1 VIRINHVTLP
11 PGLSAFARRDS
22 AGDLEVFVS
31 RALPPDRQ
39 RAAVRVALRASR
51 RAGWRGALL
60 PVPVAGMLAGGRRWL
75 RLVSRFVRAHLVAT
89 AAAAAC
95 ALAVTE
101 IVIAV
106 LPQQP
111 GHVGGGQLPA
121 PAAVAPPPGQSTH
134 SAGRPPAHARG
145 HAAQPHPTP
154 GTAGAV
160 GSPAPG
166 GGTSAP
172 GQNTAPAPGQSTT
185 PASGHSTTPAPGS
198 SSQPTPSPVTSQP
211 SSSPKPAPSHSGNTC
226 VKVLGLT
233 ICL

>member
-1 VIRINHVTLP
+1 MIRINHVTLP
-11 PGLSAFARRDS
+11 PGLSAFARRNS

-31 RALPPDRQ
+31 QALPPGRQ

-60 PVPVAGMLAGGRRWL
+60 PVPVAGMLAGGGRWL
-75 RLVSRFVRAHLVAT
+75 RHITRFVRSHLVAT

-121 PAAVAPPPGQSTH
+121 PAAVAPLPGQSTH
-134 SAGRPPAHARG
+134 SAGSAPAHTRG
-145 HAAQPHPTP
+145 HTAQPHPTP
-154 GTAGAV
+154 GTIGV
-160 GSPAPG
+160 GGS
-166 GGTSAP
+166 SAP
-172 GQNTAPAPGQSTT
+172 GHSTAPAPGQSTT
-185 PASGHSTTPAPGS
+185 PAPGQSTTPAPGS
-198 SSQPTPSPVTSQP
+198 SSQPAPSPVTSQP
-211 SSSPKPAPSHSGNTC
+211 SPSPKPAPSHSGGTC

>member
-1 VIRINHVTLP
+1 MIRINHVTLP
-11 PGLSAFARRDS
+11 PGLSAFARRNS

-31 RALPPDRQ
+31 QDLPPDRQ

-51 RAGWRGALL
+51 RAGWRGVLL
-60 PVPVAGMLAGGRRWL
+60 PVPVAGMLAGGGRWL
-75 RLVSRFVRAHLVAT
+75 RHISRFVRAHLIAT
-89 AAAAAC
+89 AAAAVC

-111 GHVGGGQLPA
+111 GHVGSGQLPA

-134 SAGRPPAHARG
+134 SAGSPPAHARG

-154 GTAGAV
+154 GTAGTA
-160 GSPAPG
+160 GSSSPG
-166 GGTSAP
+166 GSTSAP
-172 GQNTAPAPGQSTT
+172 GQTSAPAPGQSTT
-185 PASGHSTTPAPGS
+185 PASGHSTTPGS
-198 SSQPTPSPVTSQP
+198 SPQPTPSTVTSQP
-211 SSSPKPAPSHSGNTC
+211 GPSPKPAPSHSGGTC
-226 VKVLGLT
+226 VTVLGLT